1 MLISP
6 AVFTAE
12 EEEKKYERD
21 LHTEG
26 PMKDFGAE
34 PSQSHKV
41 YKTLYQLPQMHI
53 EDVMYL
59 FKGRYYEYIAPTV
72 AYIKLYMKNKY
83 DPSY

>member
-26 PMKDFGAE
+26 PMKDFAPEG

-41 YKTLYQLPQMHI
+41 YKTLYQLP
-53 EDVMYL
+53 
-59 FKGRYYEYIAPTV
+59 
-72 AYIKLYMKNKY
+72 
-83 DPSY
+83 

>member
-26 PMKDFGAE
+26 PMEDFAPEGVLSRKGIKPYIE
-34 PSQSHKV
+34 C
-41 YKTLYQLPQMHI
+41 YEMHI
-53 EDVMYL
+53 RLLSIY
-59 FKGRYYEYIAPTV
+59 
-72 AYIKLYMKNKY
+72 
-83 DPSY
+83 

>member
-21 LHTEG
+21 LHTKG

-41 YKTLYQLPQMHI
+41 YKTLYQLP
-53 EDVMYL
+53 
-59 FKGRYYEYIAPTV
+59 
-72 AYIKLYMKNKY
+72 
-83 DPSY
+83 

>member
-34 PSQSHKV
+34 PVFFRKGIKPYINYRRCILRMLCV
-41 YKTLYQLPQMHI
+41 YL
-53 EDVMYL
+53 
-59 FKGRYYEYIAPTV
+59 KGGIMST
-72 AYIKLYMKNKY
+72 
-83 DPSY
+83 

>member
-34 PSQSHKV
+34 PNREV
-41 YKTLYQLPQMHI
+41 N
-53 EDVMYL
+53 
-59 FKGRYYEYIAPTV
+59 GG
-72 AYIKLYMKNKY
+72 KLLTALT
-83 DPSY
+83 